1 MWVDSV
7 LGEEKVWVSQLA
19 HCFFFFIFSFQFC
32 AFWRFFPVVG
42 GGGGGGGGE
51 CVVSLYLSVS
61 VWCFFTF
68 FCGGEGAGEGSGGR
82 VGED

>member
-1 MWVDSV
+1 MLFGGFSRWWGE
-7 LGEEKVWVSQLA
+7 GEE
-19 HCFFFFIFSFQFC
+19 
-32 AFWRFFPVVG
+32 
-42 GGGGGGGGE
+42 GGGGE